1 MNLAFATGV
10 KQRRWGG
17 ERDIK
22 WKEEGTFSSPP
33 LPLPLDACNE
43 GYHNSI
49 QMLFSAT
56 QVTTTPSKC
65 YFHAENIQRLH
76 SVSLIRKYGHLLR
89 VCWAAPFWRETGSIF
104 AILRHFS
111 SYRMMS
117 STCVCLTWRLTTNK
131 HGGPPAGILL
141 SAIYKPFITLVCLL
155 SSLFPYHWWQY
166 LLLIVNLNEMQE
178 KTYLKVVLLGKVNSG
193 KTCLVTRY
201 ITRSFSEET
210 PSVSTFF
217 FSTIFIFF

>member
-1 MNLAFATGV
+1 MERGGDIFIASLTSSPWRL
-10 KQRRWGG
+10 QRRLSHLHPNV
-17 ERDIK
+17 IFTLK
-22 WKEEGTFSSPP
+22 TFK
-33 LPLPLDACNE
+33 
-43 GYHNSI
+43 GYI
-49 QMLFSAT
+49 QS
-56 QVTTTPSKC
+56 C
-65 YFHAENIQRLH
+65 
-76 SVSLIRKYGHLLR
+76 GHLLR
-89 VCWAAPFWRETGSIF
+89 VCWEVPFWKETGSIF

-111 SYRMMS
+111 NYRMMS
-117 STCVCLTWRLTTNK
+117 STCVSLTWRLTTNK

-217 FSTIFIFF
+217 FSTIFIFFNFSLLYV